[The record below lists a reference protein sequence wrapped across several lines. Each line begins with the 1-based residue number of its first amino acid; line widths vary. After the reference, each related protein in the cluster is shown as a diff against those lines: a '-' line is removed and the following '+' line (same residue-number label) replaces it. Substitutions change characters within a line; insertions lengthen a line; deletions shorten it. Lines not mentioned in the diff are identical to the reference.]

1 MAKATVDKSVCIGC
15 GVCTAIASA
24 VFAIAADGLA
34 ENVLGDEVP
43 ADAIDAVNEAQVSC
57 PVEAISVED

>member
-24 VFAIAADGLA
+24 VFAIGADGA
-34 ENVLGDEVP
+34 KRGQIVG
-43 ADAIDAVNEAQVSC
+43 ISAVFQMVIFFGFFKSRKRFR
-57 PVEAISVED
+57 

>member
-1 MAKATVDKSVCIGC
+1 MAKSTVDKSVCIGC

-24 VFAIAADGLA
+24 VFAIGADGLA

-43 ADAIDAVNEAQVSC
+43 AFWNVASE
-57 PVEAISVED
+57 